1 MNFIKPI
8 DPQTS
13 YLTKEHR
20 HIHNLEED
28 AYVEKPLVYLYN
40 QVMDYPGEVRVKD
53 GEREQLITILCGQN
67 TDNIEQ

>member
-1 MNFIKPI
+1 MFLTVHKIDAPRQDFIKPI

-13 YLTKEHR
+13 YLTKEDR

-40 QVMDYPGEVRVKD
+40 QVIDYSGRKGGVKG
-53 GEREQLITILCGQN
+53 GERKQ
-67 TDNIEQ
+67 